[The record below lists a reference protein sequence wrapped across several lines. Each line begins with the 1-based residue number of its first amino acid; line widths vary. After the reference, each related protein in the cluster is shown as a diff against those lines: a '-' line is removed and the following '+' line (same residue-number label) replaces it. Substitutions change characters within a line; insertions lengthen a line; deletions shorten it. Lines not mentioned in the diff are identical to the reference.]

1 MSTEL
6 HHTEA
11 HSLDKTDLPDGP
23 SGRERDITGRWIAR
37 LEDQTRRFPRESLLM
52 SYLLGALLQSFP
64 GRGLLPK
71 LINLTWR
78 LVRPLLFGFAAWRLY
93 QLVWGGRSSSG
104 EKNVAVNEP

>member
-23 SGRERDITGRWIAR
+23 SGREGYITGRWIAR

-64 GRGLLPK
+64 GRDGCQSS
-71 LINLTWR
+71 LTWR
-78 LVRPLLFGFAAWRLY
+78 CGWFVPSFLALRL
-93 QLVWGGRSSSG
+93 GDSIS
-104 EKNVAVNEP
+104 